1 VETDSTVDSKTIPPA
16 AAAAAAQAPGATPA
30 ATPAAE
36 PAAAPAFDT
45 LKFGTDF
52 AEASSDTLRALL
64 AAIVESSED
73 AIVSKTL
80 DGIVTSWNAAAER
93 LFGYTAAEAVGCS
106 ITLII
111 PAERQH
117 EEQMILRRLRRGER
131 IEHYETVRQA
141 KDGHPIEVSITVSP
155 IRDGGG
161 RIVGASKVA
170 RDITLRKRSEAALRD
185 LGRRKDEFLAILSH
199 ELRNPLAPILNA
211 AQVLLR
217 APASEQQVQWA
228 AQLVDRQAQ
237 HMARLI
243 DELMD
248 LSRINTGK
256 VSLHKTPMELSAAVH
271 AAVDS
276 CRPRI
281 DSAGHR
287 LDVTLPREPLLLE
300 ADGDRLIQVFSNL
313 LDNAAK
319 YSDPGGHIW
328 LTVSRDG
335 DAVDISVRDAGI
347 GIPAERIAT
356 LFGMYMQG
364 DEGPAQA
371 RDGLGIGLT
380 IANRLVQMHGGQ
392 LTVASAG
399 SGHGSEFVVRLP
411 LLQSETPAPVA
422 APANRG
428 DAGRTAQRV
437 LIVDDNED
445 AADSLAL
452 LLEDA
457 GHETEAVYDGEA
469 ALEAAA
475 RLRPQVVLLDL
486 GLPTLSGFDVA
497 QQLRHAHGSDFL
509 LIAVTGWGQDRDRQS
524 TRDAGFDLHLTK
536 PLDFGTLLDVVDRHA
551 GAVQA

>member
-45 LKFGTDF
+45 LKFGKDF

>member
-45 LKFGTDF
+45 LKFGKDF

-287 LDVTLPREPLLLE
+287 LDVTLPREPVLLE